1 MYNLLWAPIAVTAG
15 RELAMSGLPEAPD
28 VADKRRRQRRAS
40 RPVHSGSGQLR
51 RRAAPPLR
59 PLAEHREA
67 V

>member
-15 RELAMSGLPEAPD
+15 RELAMSGLPDAPV
-28 VADKRRRQRRAS
+28 VADKRRRAS

-51 RRAAPPLR
+51 RRAAPLIR
-59 PLAEHREA
+59 PLVEHREA

>member
-15 RELAMSGLPEAPD
+15 RELAMSGLPDTPV
-28 VADKRRRQRRAS
+28 VADKPRRPS
-40 RPVHSGSGQLR
+40 RPVRSGSWRLP

>member
-15 RELAMSGLPEAPD
+15 RELAMSGLPHTPV
-28 VADKRRRQRRAS
+28 VADKRRHARRPA
-40 RPVHSGSGQLR
+40 RRESGQLR
-51 RRAAPPLR
+51 RHAARPLR